1 MNCELKLQQ
10 QVNEL
15 FEQQLSVWEMAR
27 NNFEGLKTVQIRE
40 FDFDGFGVKVQFNP
54 ARMVSSGAKVDAKTI
69 AQRKCF
75 LCAANRP
82 EVQRGIEWRDYD
94 ILINPFPIFT
104 RHLTIPR
111 REHVDQQL
119 VPYISDMFDLA
130 RELTDFVVFYNGPKC
145 GASAPDHMHF
155 QAGNADFLPL
165 VGDYFNLK
173 SKGKCTMHNAQCTI
187 GGVDIYTIDD
197 YLRVVY
203 CIESVDKDALREA
216 FMKLYNSWVK
226 EEGVE
231 PMMNVVCLYKES
243 IVNGQQSMV
252 EPLRPADT
260 SPKTGEEY
268 LGQQSTEGKW
278 YLFVIP
284 RGAFRPW
291 QYTAEGDKQLLVSP
305 ATVEVSGLFITP
317 VKEHFERITKE
328 DVVDILTQC
337 TIE

>member
-82 EVQRGIEWRDYD
+82 EVQRGIAWRDYD

-119 VPYISDMFDLA
+119 VPYINDMFDLA

-165 VGDYFNLK
+165 VSDYFNLK
-173 SKGKCTMHNAQCTI
+173 QAGRTELVEKVEGAETCLLK
-187 GGVDIYTIDD
+187 D

-203 CIESVDKDALREA
+203 CVESTDKDALREA

-231 PMMNVVCLYKES
+231 PMMNVVCLY
-243 IVNGQQSMV
+243 
-252 EPLRPADT
+252 R
-260 SPKTGEEY
+260 
-268 LGQQSTEGKW
+268 EGRW

-291 QYTAEGDKQLLVSP
+291 QYTAEGEKQLLVSP

-317 VKEHFERITKE
+317 VKEHFERITKD
-328 DVVDILTQC
+328 DVVDILNQC
-337 TIE
+337 TIK

>member
-119 VPYISDMFDLA
+119 VPYINDMFDLA

-165 VGDYFNLK
+165 VSDYFNLK

-203 CIESVDKDALREA
+203 CVESTDKDALREA

-231 PMMNVVCLYKES
+231 PMMNVVCLY
-243 IVNGQQSMV
+243 
-252 EPLRPADT
+252 R
-260 SPKTGEEY
+260 
-268 LGQQSTEGKW
+268 EGRW

-291 QYTAEGDKQLLVSP
+291 QYTAEGEKQLLVSP

>member
-1 MNCELKLQQ
+1 
-10 QVNEL
+10 
-15 FEQQLSVWEMAR
+15 
-27 NNFEGLKTVQIRE
+27 
-40 FDFDGFGVKVQFNP
+40 
-54 ARMVSSGAKVDAKTI
+54 
-69 AQRKCF
+69 
-75 LCAANRP
+75 
-82 EVQRGIEWRDYD
+82 
-94 ILINPFPIFT
+94 
-104 RHLTIPR
+104 
-111 REHVDQQL
+111 
-119 VPYISDMFDLA
+119 
-130 RELTDFVVFYNGPKC
+130 
-145 GASAPDHMHF
+145 MHF

-173 SKGKCTMHNAQCTI
+173 AQGKCTMQCTI
-187 GGVDIYTIDD
+187 DGADIYTIDD

-203 CIESVDKDALREA
+203 CIESCDRDALRQA

-226 EEGVE
+226 EEGIE

-243 IVNGQQSMV
+243 TVN
-252 EPLRPADT
+252 
-260 SPKTGEEY
+260 
-268 LGQQSTEGKW
+268 GQQSTEGKW

-337 TIE
+337 TIK

>member
-1 MNCELKLQQ
+1 MTIQE

-203 CIESVDKDALREA
+203 CIESADKDALREA
-216 FMKLYNSWVK
+216 FMGLYNLWVK

-231 PMMNVVCLYKES
+231 PMMNVVCLY
-243 IVNGQQSMV
+243 
-252 EPLRPADT
+252 R
-260 SPKTGEEY
+260 
-268 LGQQSTEGKW
+268 EGRW
-278 YLFVIP
+278 YLFVIL

-291 QYTAEGDKQLLVSP
+291 QYTAEGDEQLLVSP

-328 DVVDILTQC
+328 DVVDILNQC
-337 TIE
+337 TIK

>member
-82 EVQRGIEWRDYD
+82 EVQRGIAWRDYD

-119 VPYISDMFDLA
+119 VPYINDMFDLA

-173 SKGKCTMHNAQCTI
+173 AGGKCTMHNAQFTI
-187 GGVDIYTIDD
+187 DGVDVYTIDN
-197 YLRVVY
+197 YLREVY
-203 CIESVDKDALREA
+203 CIESCDRDALRQA

-231 PMMNVVCLYKES
+231 PMMNVVCLY
-243 IVNGQQSMV
+243 
-252 EPLRPADT
+252 R
-260 SPKTGEEY
+260 
-268 LGQQSTEGKW
+268 EGKW

-337 TIE
+337 TINKE

>member
-1 MNCELKLQQ
+1 MNCELGLK
-10 QVNEL
+10 VNEL
-15 FEQQLSVWEMAR
+15 FDQQLSVWEMAR

-40 FDFDGFGVKVQFNP
+40 FDFDGFAVKVQFNP

-69 AQRKCF
+69 AERKCF

-111 REHVDQQL
+111 REHVDQRL
-119 VPYISDMFDLA
+119 VPYIADMFDLA

-165 VGDYFNLK
+165 VSDYFNLK
-173 SKGKCTMHNAQCTI
+173 QVGRTELVETADTAETYLMK
-187 GGVDIYTIDD
+187 D

-203 CIESVDKDALREA
+203 CIESADAVVLKEA
-216 FMKLYNSWVK
+216 FMKLYNSWVVDAD
-226 EEGVE
+226 VE
-231 PMMNVVCLYKES
+231 PMMNVVCLY
-243 IVNGQQSMV
+243 
-252 EPLRPADT
+252 R
-260 SPKTGEEY
+260 
-268 LGQQSTEGKW
+268 EGKW

-337 TIE
+337 TIK

>member
-1 MNCELKLQQ
+1 MNCELGLK
-10 QVNEL
+10 VNEL
-15 FEQQLSVWEMAR
+15 FDQQLSVWEMAR

-40 FDFDGFGVKVQFNP
+40 FDFDGFAVKVQFNP

-69 AQRKCF
+69 AERKCF

-111 REHVDQQL
+111 REHVDQRL
-119 VPYISDMFDLA
+119 VPYIADMFDLA

-165 VGDYFNLK
+165 VSDYFNLK
-173 SKGKCTMHNAQCTI
+173 QVGRTELVETADTTETYLMK
-187 GGVDIYTIDD
+187 D

-203 CIESVDKDALREA
+203 CIESADAVALKEA
-216 FMKLYNSWVK
+216 FMKLYNSWVVDAD
-226 EEGVE
+226 VE
-231 PMMNVVCLYKES
+231 PMMNVVCLY
-243 IVNGQQSMV
+243 
-252 EPLRPADT
+252 R
-260 SPKTGEEY
+260 
-268 LGQQSTEGKW
+268 EGKW

-337 TIE
+337 TIK

>member
-82 EVQRGIEWRDYD
+82 EVQRGIAWRDYD

-119 VPYISDMFDLA
+119 VPYINDMFDLA
-130 RELTDFVVFYNGPKC
+130 RELTDFIVFYNGPKC

-165 VGDYFNLK
+165 VSDYFNLK

-203 CIESVDKDALREA
+203 CIESADKDALHEV

-231 PMMNVVCLYKES
+231 PMMNVVCLY
-243 IVNGQQSMV
+243 
-252 EPLRPADT
+252 R
-260 SPKTGEEY
+260 
-268 LGQQSTEGKW
+268 EGRW

-291 QYTAEGDKQLLVSP
+291 QYTAEGEKQLLVSP

-337 TIE
+337 TIK

>member
-119 VPYISDMFDLA
+119 VPYISEMFDLA

-187 GGVDIYTIDD
+187 DGVDIYTIDD

-203 CIESVDKDALREA
+203 CVESTDKDALREA

-231 PMMNVVCLYKES
+231 PMMNVVCLY
-243 IVNGQQSMV
+243 
-252 EPLRPADT
+252 R
-260 SPKTGEEY
+260 
-268 LGQQSTEGKW
+268 EGRW

-291 QYTAEGDKQLLVSP
+291 QYTAEGEKQLLVSP

>member
-1 MNCELKLQQ
+1 MTIQEK
-10 QVNEL
+10 VNEL

-111 REHVDQQL
+111 REHVDQRL

-130 RELTDFVVFYNGPKC
+130 RELPDFVVFYNGPKC

-165 VGDYFNLK
+165 VSDYFNLK
-173 SKGKCTMHNAQCTI
+173 ANGKCTKQCTI
-187 GGVDIYTIDD
+187 DGADVYTIDN

-203 CIESVDKDALREA
+203 CIESADAEALRQA

-226 EEGVE
+226 EEEVE
-231 PMMNVVCLYKES
+231 PMMNVVCLY
-243 IVNGQQSMV
+243 
-252 EPLRPADT
+252 RD
-260 SPKTGEEY
+260 
-268 LGQQSTEGKW
+268 GKW

-317 VKEHFERITKE
+317 VKEHFERITKD

-337 TIE
+337 TINKE

>member
-1 MNCELKLQQ
+1 MTIQEK
-10 QVNEL
+10 VNEL

-40 FDFDGFGVKVQFNP
+40 FDFDGFAVKVQFNP

-119 VPYISDMFDLA
+119 VPYICDMFDLA

-203 CIESVDKDALREA
+203 CIESADKGALREA
-216 FMKLYNSWVK
+216 FMKLYNSLVK
-226 EEGVE
+226 EDGVE

-243 IVNGQQSMV
+243 TVNS
-252 EPLRPADT
+252 
-260 SPKTGEEY
+260 
-268 LGQQSTEGKW
+268 QQSTEGRW

-291 QYTAEGDKQLLVSP
+291 QYTAEGDEQLLVSP

-328 DVVDILTQC
+328 DVVDILKQC
-337 TIE
+337 TIK

>member
-1 MNCELKLQQ
+1 MTIQEK
-10 QVNEL
+10 VNEL

-40 FDFDGFGVKVQFNP
+40 FNFDGFGVKVQFNP

-94 ILINPFPIFT
+94 ILINPFPIFP

-119 VPYISDMFDLA
+119 VPYIGDMFDLA
-130 RELTDFVVFYNGPKC
+130 RELPDFVVFYNGPKC

-173 SKGKCTMHNAQCTI
+173 AQGKCTMQGTI
-187 GGVDIYTIDD
+187 DGADIYTIDD

-203 CIESVDKDALREA
+203 CVESADREALKGA

-243 IVNGQQSMV
+243 TDNGQQTTVNGQQTT
-252 EPLRPADT
+252 D
-260 SPKTGEEY
+260 
-268 LGQQSTEGKW
+268 GKW
-278 YLFVIP
+278 YLFLIP

-328 DVVDILTQC
+328 DVIDILTQC
-337 TIE
+337 TINKE

>member
-1 MNCELKLQQ
+1 MNCELGLK
-10 QVNEL
+10 VNEL
-15 FEQQLSVWEMAR
+15 FDQQLSVWEMAR

-40 FDFDGFGVKVQFNP
+40 FDFDGFAVKVQFNP

-69 AQRKCF
+69 AERKCF

-111 REHVDQQL
+111 REHVDQRL
-119 VPYISDMFDLA
+119 VPYIADMFDLA

-165 VGDYFNLK
+165 VSDYFNLK
-173 SKGKCTMHNAQCTI
+173 QVGRTELVETADTAETYLMK
-187 GGVDIYTIDD
+187 D

-203 CIESVDKDALREA
+203 CIESADAVALKEA
-216 FMKLYNSWVK
+216 FMKLYNSWVVDAD
-226 EEGVE
+226 VE
-231 PMMNVVCLYKES
+231 PMMTVVCLY
-243 IVNGQQSMV
+243 
-252 EPLRPADT
+252 R
-260 SPKTGEEY
+260 
-268 LGQQSTEGKW
+268 EGKW

-291 QYTAEGDKQLLVSP
+291 QYP
-305 ATVEVSGLFITP
+305 
-317 VKEHFERITKE
+317 EHSSHEF
-328 DVVDILTQC
+328 LWL
-337 TIE
+337 

>member
-1 MNCELKLQQ
+1 MNCELGLK
-10 QVNEL
+10 VNEL
-15 FEQQLSVWEMAR
+15 FDQQLSVWEMAR

-40 FDFDGFGVKVQFNP
+40 FDFDGFAVKVQFNP

-69 AQRKCF
+69 AERKCF

-111 REHVDQQL
+111 REHVDQRL
-119 VPYISDMFDLA
+119 VPYIADMFDLA

-165 VGDYFNLK
+165 VSDYFNLK
-173 SKGKCTMHNAQCTI
+173 QVGRTELVETADTAETYLMK
-187 GGVDIYTIDD
+187 D

-203 CIESVDKDALREA
+203 CIESADAVALKEA
-216 FMKLYNSWVK
+216 FMKLYNSWVVDAD
-226 EEGVE
+226 VE
-231 PMMNVVCLYKES
+231 PMMNVVCLY
-243 IVNGQQSMV
+243 
-252 EPLRPADT
+252 R
-260 SPKTGEEY
+260 
-268 LGQQSTEGKW
+268 EGKW

-317 VKEHFERITKE
+317 VREHFERITKE

-337 TIE
+337 TIK

>member
-1 MNCELKLQQ
+1 MTIQE

-15 FEQQLSVWEMAR
+15 FEQQLSAWEMAR

-40 FDFDGFGVKVQFNP
+40 FDFDGFAVKVQFNP

-119 VPYISDMFDLA
+119 VPYINDMFDLA

-165 VGDYFNLK
+165 VSDYFNLK

-187 GGVDIYTIDD
+187 DGVDIYTIDD

-203 CIESVDKDALREA
+203 CIESADAEALKEA

-226 EEGVE
+226 EEGIE
-231 PMMNVVCLYKES
+231 PMMNVGCLYKES
-243 IVNGQQSMV
+243 TVNGQQTT
-252 EPLRPADT
+252 DN
-260 SPKTGEEY
+260 
-268 LGQQSTEGKW
+268 GQQTTDGKW

-291 QYTAEGDKQLLVSP
+291 QYTAEGDEQLLVSP

-328 DVVDILTQC
+328 DVVDILSQC
-337 TIE
+337 TIK

>member
-1 MNCELKLQQ
+1 MNCELKLQE

-82 EVQRGIEWRDYD
+82 EVQRGIAWRDYD

-119 VPYISDMFDLA
+119 VPYINDMFDLA

-165 VGDYFNLK
+165 VSDYFNLK
-173 SKGKCTMHNAQCTI
+173 AKGKCTKQCTI
-187 GGVDIYTIDD
+187 DGADVYTIDN

-203 CIESVDKDALREA
+203 CIESADAEALRQA

-226 EEGVE
+226 EEEVE
-231 PMMNVVCLYKES
+231 PMMNVVCLY
-243 IVNGQQSMV
+243 
-252 EPLRPADT
+252 RD
-260 SPKTGEEY
+260 
-268 LGQQSTEGKW
+268 GKW

>member
-1 MNCELKLQQ
+1 MNCELKLQEK
-10 QVNEL
+10 VNEL

-40 FDFDGFGVKVQFNP
+40 FDFDGFAVKVQFNP

-130 RELTDFVVFYNGPKC
+130 RELPDFVVFYNGPKC

-165 VGDYFNLK
+165 VDDYFNLK
-173 SKGKCTMHNAQCTI
+173 QA
-187 GGVDIYTIDD
+187 GGTELVDAVGATNTYLLNN

-203 CIESVDKDALREA
+203 CIESADADALKEA

-231 PMMNVVCLYKES
+231 PMMNVVCLY
-243 IVNGQQSMV
+243 
-252 EPLRPADT
+252 R
-260 SPKTGEEY
+260 
-268 LGQQSTEGKW
+268 EGKW

-337 TIE
+337 TINKE

>member
-1 MNCELKLQQ
+1 MTIQD

-94 ILINPFPIFT
+94 ILINPFPIFP

-130 RELTDFVVFYNGPKC
+130 RELPDFVVFYNGPKC

-173 SKGKCTMHNAQCTI
+173 QAGRTEKVENVEEAETYLLK
-187 GGVDIYTIDD
+187 D

-203 CIESVDKDALREA
+203 CVESTDTEALKES
-216 FMKLYNSWVK
+216 FMKLYNSWIEK
-226 EEGVE
+226 EDVE
-231 PMMNVVCLYKES
+231 PMMNVVCLY
-243 IVNGQQSMV
+243 
-252 EPLRPADT
+252 R
-260 SPKTGEEY
+260 
-268 LGQQSTEGKW
+268 EGKW

-337 TIE
+337 TIK

>member
-1 MNCELKLQQ
+1 M
-10 QVNEL
+10 
-15 FEQQLSVWEMAR
+15 
-27 NNFEGLKTVQIRE
+27 
-40 FDFDGFGVKVQFNP
+40 
-54 ARMVSSGAKVDAKTI
+54 
-69 AQRKCF
+69 
-75 LCAANRP
+75 
-82 EVQRGIEWRDYD
+82 
-94 ILINPFPIFT
+94 INPFPIFP

-130 RELTDFVVFYNGPKC
+130 RELPDFVVFYNGPKC

-173 SKGKCTMHNAQCTI
+173 GQGKCTMHNAQFTI
-187 GGVDIYTIDD
+187 DGVDIYTIDD

-203 CIESVDKDALREA
+203 CVESADADALKEA
-216 FMKLYNSWVK
+216 FMKLYNSWEK
-226 EEGVE
+226 EEEVE

-243 IVNGQQSMV
+243 TVNGQQSMI

-260 SPKTGEEY
+260 SPKTGEECLGQHTLTSYSVDTFPKTGEEY
-268 LGQQSTEGKW
+268 LGQQSAEGKW

-337 TIE
+337 TIK

>member
-1 MNCELKLQQ
+1 MNCELGLK
-10 QVNEL
+10 VNEL
-15 FEQQLSVWEMAR
+15 FDQQLSVWEMAR

-40 FDFDGFGVKVQFNP
+40 FDFDGFAVKVQFNP

-69 AQRKCF
+69 AERKCF

-111 REHVDQQL
+111 REHVDQRL
-119 VPYISDMFDLA
+119 VPYIADMFDLA

-165 VGDYFNLK
+165 VSDYFNLK
-173 SKGKCTMHNAQCTI
+173 QVGRTELVETADTAETYLMK
-187 GGVDIYTIDD
+187 D

-203 CIESVDKDALREA
+203 CIESADAVALKEA
-216 FMKLYNSWVK
+216 FMKLYNSWVVDAD
-226 EEGVE
+226 VE
-231 PMMNVVCLYKES
+231 PMMNVVCLY
-243 IVNGQQSMV
+243 
-252 EPLRPADT
+252 R
-260 SPKTGEEY
+260 
-268 LGQQSTEGKW
+268 EGKW

-291 QYTAEGDKQLLVSP
+291 QDTAEGDKQLLVSP

-337 TIE
+337 TIK

>member
-1 MNCELKLQQ
+1 MNCELKLQD

-94 ILINPFPIFT
+94 ILINPFPIFP

-130 RELTDFVVFYNGPKC
+130 RELPDFVVFYNGPKC

-155 QAGNADFLPL
+155 QAGKA
-165 VGDYFNLK
+165 
-173 SKGKCTMHNAQCTI
+173 NAQCNAQLMEQ
-187 GGVDIYTIDD
+187 IYT
-197 YLRVVY
+197 
-203 CIESVDKDALREA
+203 
-216 FMKLYNSWVK
+216 
-226 EEGVE
+226 
-231 PMMNVVCLYKES
+231 
-243 IVNGQQSMV
+243 
-252 EPLRPADT
+252 
-260 SPKTGEEY
+260 
-268 LGQQSTEGKW
+268 
-278 YLFVIP
+278 
-284 RGAFRPW
+284 
-291 QYTAEGDKQLLVSP
+291 QLM
-305 ATVEVSGLFITP
+305 I
-317 VKEHFERITKE
+317 I
-328 DVVDILTQC
+328 
-337 TIE
+337 

>member
-1 MNCELKLQQ
+1 MTIKD

-15 FEQQLSVWEMAR
+15 FEQQLSAWEMAR

-173 SKGKCTMHNAQCTI
+173 SKGKCTMHNAQSTI
-187 GGVDIYTIDD
+187 DGVDIYTIDD

-203 CIESVDKDALREA
+203 CVESTDKDALREA

-231 PMMNVVCLYKES
+231 PMMNVVCLY
-243 IVNGQQSMV
+243 
-252 EPLRPADT
+252 R
-260 SPKTGEEY
+260 
-268 LGQQSTEGKW
+268 EGRW

-291 QYTAEGDKQLLVSP
+291 QYTAEGEKQLLVSP

-337 TIE
+337 TINKE

>member
-1 MNCELKLQQ
+1 MTIKD

-27 NNFEGLKTVQIRE
+27 NNFEGLKNVQGRE

-94 ILINPFPIFT
+94 ILINPFPIFP
-104 RHLTIPR
+104 RHLTIPC

-119 VPYISDMFDLA
+119 VPYIGDMFDLA
-130 RELTDFVVFYNGPKC
+130 RELPDFVVFYNGPKC

-155 QAGNADFLPL
+155 QAGNSDFLPL
-165 VGDYFNLK
+165 VEDYFNLK
-173 SKGKCTMHNAQCTI
+173 SQGKCTMHNAQCI
-187 GGVDIYTIDD
+187 IDGVDIYTIDN

-203 CIESVDKDALREA
+203 CVESADRDALKEVFLR
-216 FMKLYNSWVK
+216 LYNSWVK
-226 EEGVE
+226 EESVE

-243 IVNGQQSMV
+243 TLN
-252 EPLRPADT
+252 
-260 SPKTGEEY
+260 
-268 LGQQSTEGKW
+268 GQQSTEGKW
-278 YLFVIP
+278 YLFIIP

-337 TIE
+337 TIK

>member
-1 MNCELKLQQ
+1 MKQWTILPQRTP
-10 QVNEL
+10 
-15 FEQQLSVWEMAR
+15 SASSAH
-27 NNFEGLKTVQIRE
+27 NFEGLKTVQIRE

-75 LCAANRP
+75 LCADNRP

-111 REHVDQQL
+111 REHVDQRL

-130 RELTDFVVFYNGPKC
+130 RELPDFVVFYNGPKC
-145 GASAPDHMHF
+145 GASATDHMHF

-173 SKGKCTMHNAQCTI
+173 SQGKCTMHNAQFTI
-187 GGVDIYTIDD
+187 DGVDVYTIDN
-197 YLRVVY
+197 YLREVY
-203 CIESVDKDALREA
+203 CIESCDRDALREA
-216 FMKLYNSWVK
+216 FMKLYNSLVK
-226 EEGVE
+226 EDGVE
-231 PMMNVVCLYKES
+231 PMMNVVCLY
-243 IVNGQQSMV
+243 
-252 EPLRPADT
+252 R
-260 SPKTGEEY
+260 
-268 LGQQSTEGKW
+268 EGRW

-291 QYTAEGDKQLLVSP
+291 QYTAEGDEQLLVSP

-328 DVVDILTQC
+328 DVVDILKQC
-337 TIE
+337 TIK

>member
-1 MNCELKLQQ
+1 MTIQE

-203 CIESVDKDALREA
+203 CIESADKDALREA
-216 FMKLYNSWVK
+216 FMKLYNSLVK

-231 PMMNVVCLYKES
+231 PMMNVVCLY
-243 IVNGQQSMV
+243 
-252 EPLRPADT
+252 R
-260 SPKTGEEY
+260 
-268 LGQQSTEGKW
+268 EGRW

-291 QYTAEGDKQLLVSP
+291 QYTAEGDEQLLVSP

-328 DVVDILTQC
+328 DVVDILKQC
-337 TIE
+337 TIK

>member
-1 MNCELKLQQ
+1 MTIQEK
-10 QVNEL
+10 VNEL

-111 REHVDQQL
+111 REHVDQRL

-130 RELTDFVVFYNGPKC
+130 RELPDFVVFYNGPKC

-165 VGDYFNLK
+165 VSDYFNLRA
-173 SKGKCTMHNAQCTI
+173 KGKCTKQCTI
-187 GGVDIYTIDD
+187 DGADVYTIDN

-203 CIESVDKDALREA
+203 CIESSDAEALRQA

-226 EEGVE
+226 EEEVE
-231 PMMNVVCLYKES
+231 PMMNVVCLY
-243 IVNGQQSMV
+243 
-252 EPLRPADT
+252 RD
-260 SPKTGEEY
+260 
-268 LGQQSTEGKW
+268 GKW

-317 VKEHFERITKE
+317 VKEHFERITKD

-337 TIE
+337 TIK

>member
-1 MNCELKLQQ
+1 MNCELGLK
-10 QVNEL
+10 VNEL
-15 FEQQLSVWEMAR
+15 FDQQLSVWEMAR

-40 FDFDGFGVKVQFNP
+40 FDFDGFAVKVQFNP

-69 AQRKCF
+69 AERKCF

-111 REHVDQQL
+111 REHVDQRL
-119 VPYISDMFDLA
+119 VPYIADMFDLA

-165 VGDYFNLK
+165 VSDYFNLK
-173 SKGKCTMHNAQCTI
+173 QVGRTELVETANTTETSLMK
-187 GGVDIYTIDD
+187 D

-203 CIESVDKDALREA
+203 CIESADAVALKEA
-216 FMKLYNSWVK
+216 FMKLYNSWVVDAD
-226 EEGVE
+226 VE
-231 PMMNVVCLYKES
+231 PMMNVVCLY
-243 IVNGQQSMV
+243 
-252 EPLRPADT
+252 R
-260 SPKTGEEY
+260 
-268 LGQQSTEGKW
+268 QSTVDSQQTADGKW

-317 VKEHFERITKE
+317 VKEHFERITIE

-337 TIE
+337 TIK

>member
-1 MNCELKLQQ
+1 MTLQEK
-10 QVNEL
+10 VNEL

-40 FDFDGFGVKVQFNP
+40 FDFDGFAVKVQFNP

-94 ILINPFPIFT
+94 ILINPFPIFN

-130 RELTDFVVFYNGPKC
+130 RELPDFVVFYNGPKC

-165 VGDYFNLK
+165 VDDYFNLK
-173 SKGKCTMHNAQCTI
+173 QVGRTEL
-187 GGVDIYTIDD
+187 VDAVGATNTYLLNN

-203 CIESVDKDALREA
+203 CIESADADALKEA
-216 FMKLYNSWVK
+216 FMKLYNLWVK

-231 PMMNVVCLYKES
+231 PMMNVVCLY
-243 IVNGQQSMV
+243 
-252 EPLRPADT
+252 RD
-260 SPKTGEEY
+260 
-268 LGQQSTEGKW
+268 GKW

-317 VKEHFERITKE
+317 VKEHFERITKD

-337 TIE
+337 TIK

>member
-82 EVQRGIEWRDYD
+82 EVQRGIAWRDYD

-119 VPYISDMFDLA
+119 VPYINDMFDLA
-130 RELTDFVVFYNGPKC
+130 RELTDFIVFYNGPKC

-165 VGDYFNLK
+165 VSDYFNLK

-203 CIESVDKDALREA
+203 CIESADKDALREA

-231 PMMNVVCLYKES
+231 PMMNVVCLY
-243 IVNGQQSMV
+243 
-252 EPLRPADT
+252 R
-260 SPKTGEEY
+260 
-268 LGQQSTEGKW
+268 EGRW

-291 QYTAEGDKQLLVSP
+291 QYTAEGEKQLLVSP

>member
-1 MNCELKLQQ
+1 MNCELGLK
-10 QVNEL
+10 VNEL
-15 FEQQLSVWEMAR
+15 FDQQLSVWEMAR

-40 FDFDGFGVKVQFNP
+40 FDFDGFAVKVQFNP

-69 AQRKCF
+69 AERKCF

-111 REHVDQQL
+111 REHVDQRL
-119 VPYISDMFDLA
+119 VPYIADMFDLA

-165 VGDYFNLK
+165 VSDYFALK
-173 SKGKCTMHNAQCTI
+173 AKGQCTMHNAQCTI
-187 GGVDIYTIDD
+187 DGVDVYTIDN

-203 CIESVDKDALREA
+203 CIESADAVALKEA
-216 FMKLYNSWVK
+216 FMKLYNSWVVDAD
-226 EEGVE
+226 VE
-231 PMMNVVCLYKES
+231 PMMNVVCLY
-243 IVNGQQSMV
+243 
-252 EPLRPADT
+252 R
-260 SPKTGEEY
+260 
-268 LGQQSTEGKW
+268 EGKW

-337 TIE
+337 TIK

>member
-1 MNCELKLQQ
+1 MTIQE

-54 ARMVSSGAKVDAKTI
+54 ARMVSSGAKVDARTI

-82 EVQRGIEWRDYD
+82 EIQRGIEWRDYD

-173 SKGKCTMHNAQCTI
+173 AKGKCTMHNAQFTI
-187 GGVDIYTIDD
+187 DGADIYTIDD

-203 CIESVDKDALREA
+203 CVESADKDALREA
-216 FMKLYNSWVK
+216 FMKLYNLWVK
-226 EEGVE
+226 EDGVE
-231 PMMNVVCLYKES
+231 PMMNVVCLY
-243 IVNGQQSMV
+243 
-252 EPLRPADT
+252 R
-260 SPKTGEEY
+260 
-268 LGQQSTEGKW
+268 EGRW

-328 DVVDILTQC
+328 DVVDILSQC
-337 TIE
+337 TIK